1 VRTGRARFLYAAQML
16 SRLDIR
22 AIVLA
27 TLAVIGIDFLVGSVL
42 MSAYAGEQ
50 IASATD
56 DAARKAVL
64 AALAA
69 NSEYLRAVLILG
81 TASTVLGGFLVA
93 RIARSIPYFNGLAYG
108 VVAVV
113 LNLLPTQGL
122 PTWFKVVG
130 IGLTVPAALLGAY
143 FGKRPLSK

>member
-1 VRTGRARFLYAAQML
+1 ML

-42 MSAYAGEQ
+42 MSAYAGDQ

-64 AALAA
+64 EALAA

-113 LNLLPTQGL
+113 LNLLPTHGL

-130 IGLTVPAALLGAY
+130 IGVTVPAALLGAY
-143 FGKRPLSK
+143 FGRRPLSK